1 MISQAMQVVGW
12 WALSALFGAMVFFP
26 AVVAP
31 RVFRVL
37 DGESAGNF
45 LRALFPGYYLFMIG
59 SAAIAAVCF
68 HPHVV
73 VAGGLLAVAIST
85 LLVRQLLVPSINA
98 ARDAQL
104 AGDSQ
109 AGARFQ
115 RGHRLSVIINVA
127 QLVFVTWALARLAL
141 SQA

>member
-1 MISQAMQVVGW
+1 MQVVGW
-12 WALSALFGAMVFFP
+12 WALGALFGAMVFFP

-31 RVFRVL
+31 RVFRAL

-45 LRALFPGYYLFMIG
+45 LRALFPGYYLFMIV

-68 HPHVV
+68 HAR
-73 VAGGLLAVAIST
+73 VAVAFGLLTVALST
-85 LLVRQLLVPSINA
+85 LLVRQLLVPLINA

-104 AGDSQ
+104 AGDTQ

-115 RGHRLSVIINVA
+115 RGHRVSVVINMA
-127 QLVFVTWALARLAL
+127 QLIFVAWAVARLAL
-141 SQA
+141 TGG